1 MKPLRFIRIV
11 APWAVILLVAIFFY
25 SALSSNW
32 RQLDDISIRFD
43 GLTVA
48 ALVCFTG
55 AVIVSGVLWGRLL
68 ALLSGQKVK
77 VADAI
82 RIHSASWLLKYIP
95 GQIGSY
101 INKVLWGSRRGISK
115 KTVSTSFIYENVLM
129 VFAGFILATPVFILF
144 QEQLGSNLANLLPLL
159 ILIPMLV
166 VLVRPVFYFLLN
178 TLFTKLGRI
187 PFRESDFLSTGQL
200 VKYQLGYLIPRI
212 LNGAG
217 FVLIVSSM
225 MTISPDMYIG
235 LGATYI
241 LASIIGLLAIFVP
254 GGLGVREAII
264 VLVLS
269 VYFPVE
275 QAIIVALVAR
285 FYATISDLGVGLV
298 YLILNKGKIKQQ

>member
-1 MKPLRFIRIV
+1 
-11 APWAVILLVAIFFY
+11 
-25 SALSSNW
+25 
-32 RQLDDISIRFD
+32 
-43 GLTVA
+43 
-48 ALVCFTG
+48 
-55 AVIVSGVLWGRLL
+55 
-68 ALLSGQKVK
+68 
-77 VADAI
+77 
-82 RIHSASWLLKYIP
+82 
-95 GQIGSY
+95 
-101 INKVLWGSRRGISK
+101 
-115 KTVSTSFIYENVLM
+115 
-129 VFAGFILATPVFILF
+129 
-144 QEQLGSNLANLLPLL
+144 
-159 ILIPMLV
+159 
-166 VLVRPVFYFLLN
+166 
-178 TLFTKLGRI
+178 
-187 PFRESDFLSTGQL
+187 
-200 VKYQLGYLIPRI
+200 